1 MRHVISVRPD
11 ESGWAVEIE
20 PLAERRSFTSGAE
33 AEAAAKAIA
42 QDFALGGEPAEIRI
56 HLKDGS
62 LGARLRSPNRGV
74 EWT

>member
-11 ESGWAVEIE
+11 ESGWAVEFE
-20 PLAERRSFTSGAE
+20 PFAEPRSFTSGAE

-42 QDFALGGEPAEIRI
+42 RNLAHDGEPAEIRI

-62 LGARLRSPNRGV
+62 LGARLRSPDRGV
-74 EWT
+74 EWA